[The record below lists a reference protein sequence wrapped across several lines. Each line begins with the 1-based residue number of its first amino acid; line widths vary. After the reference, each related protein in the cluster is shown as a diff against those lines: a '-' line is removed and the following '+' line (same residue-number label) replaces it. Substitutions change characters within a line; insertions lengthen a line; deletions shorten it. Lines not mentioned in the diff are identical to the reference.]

1 MKLLKNERGIA
12 LATALLMSLVIMLM
26 VVGTYYFTSQATK
39 ISGLGKAYATADEAA
54 AGAVDIVKDSINS
67 AFNAGGISSLFP
79 SGNNFTTALYN
90 TGTVCNTSVTLPS
103 SLGGQFT
110 ANITLERLFSRSI
123 PGSRLEFAR
132 AAGGAPGT
140 AIYYRITARVTGP
153 NDTSAENSVFY
164 RFAG

>member
-1 MKLLKNERGIA
+1 MKQLRNEKGIA
-12 LATALLMSLVIMLM
+12 LMTALLMSLVIMLI
-26 VVGTYYFTSQATK
+26 VLGTHFFTIQSTK

-67 AFNAGGISSLFP
+67 AFNAGGISALFP
-79 SGNNFTTALYN
+79 SENNFTTALYT
-90 TGTVCNTSVTLPS
+90 TGTVCNTSISLPS

-110 ANITLERLFSRSI
+110 ATISMERLFSRGM
-123 PGSRLEFAR
+123 PGSRLEFSR

-140 AIYYRITARVTGP
+140 AIYFRITARVDGP
-153 NDTSAENSVFY
+153 NDTRAENSVFY